1 MSGRAGRTGLTR
13 VELVV
18 SVFIAV
24 LAAVGIAALVP
35 SFHSSSGGSS
45 PNGSAGGSPGGVTQ
59 LDVAAMAGPRAA
71 AALPACPSSAAGAPD
86 NGPLAGIE
94 VPCLGAP
101 GTVRPA
107 KALAGR
113 ETLLNIWATW
123 CVPCREELPAL
134 VQYAARPGS
143 PPVVTVNVHDNP
155 VTALN
160 LLHDLKV
167 KLPAIV
173 DSGDA
178 MFSALRIVALPASF
192 VVHPDGTLTQ
202 LLPQEAYTTPDEI
215 AAAVDK
221 ARAGK
226 VGP

>member
-1 MSGRAGRTGLTR
+1 
-13 VELVV
+13 
-18 SVFIAV
+18 VFVAV

-35 SFHSSSGGSS
+35 SFHGGSAKGPSGGS
-45 PNGSAGGSPGGVTQ
+45 GVVTE
-59 LDVAAMAGPRAA
+59 LDSAAMAGPRAA
-71 AALPACPSSAAGAPD
+71 AALPPCPSGDAGAGKPEA
-86 NGPLAGIE
+86 GPLAGIE
-94 VPCLGAP
+94 EPCLGGP

-107 KALAGR
+107 AALAGR

-134 VQYAARPGS
+134 AQYAARPGS
-143 PPVVTVNVHDNP
+143 PPVLTVNVHDNP

-160 LLHDLKV
+160 LLHELKV
-167 KLPAIV
+167 QLPAIV

-178 MFSALRIVALPASF
+178 MFISLKIVALPASF
-192 VVHPDGTLTQ
+192 VMHPDGSVTQ
-202 LLPQEAYTTPDEI
+202 LLPQTAYTTPDEI
-215 AAAVDK
+215 AAAVEK

>member
-1 MSGRAGRTGLTR
+1 MSGRTGLTR
-13 VELVV
+13 FELVA
-18 SVFIAV
+18 SVFVAV

-35 SFHSSSGGSS
+35 SFHGSAGTGASGGSS
-45 PNGSAGGSPGGVTQ
+45 KGVAQ

-71 AALPACPSSAAGAPD
+71 AALPPCPTAAPGAPD
-86 NGPLAGIE
+86 NGPLAGVE

-107 KALAGR
+107 AALAGR
-113 ETLLNIWATW
+113 ETLLNLWATW
-123 CVPCREELPAL
+123 CMPCREELPAL

-167 KLPAIV
+167 KLPALV

-178 MFSALRIVALPASF
+178 MFSALKIVALPASF
-192 VVHPDGTLTQ
+192 VVHPDGSLTQ

-215 AAAVDK
+215 AAAVEK

>member
-1 MSGRAGRTGLTR
+1 MSGRTGLTR
-13 VELVV
+13 FELVA
-18 SVFIAV
+18 SVFVAV

-35 SFHSSSGGSS
+35 SFHGSSGG
-45 PNGSAGGSPGGVTQ
+45 GSAGGSSAGATQ
-59 LDVAAMAGPRAA
+59 LDTVAMAGPRAA
-71 AALPACPSSAAGAPD
+71 AALPPCPSSAPGAPE
-86 NGPLAGIE
+86 NGPLANIE

-107 KALAGR
+107 AALAGH
-113 ETLLNIWATW
+113 ETLLNLWATW
-123 CVPCREELPAL
+123 CIPCREELPAL

-178 MFSALRIVALPASF
+178 MFSALKIVALPASF

-202 LLPQEAYTTPDEI
+202 LLPQTAYTTPDEI

>member
-1 MSGRAGRTGLTR
+1 VSGRTGLTR
-13 VELVV
+13 FELVA
-18 SVFIAV
+18 SVFVVV

-35 SFHSSSGGSS
+35 SFHGDAANGSSDGSSSGPSGAT
-45 PNGSAGGSPGGVTQ
+45 SAVAP
-59 LDVAAMAGPRAA
+59 LDAAAMAGPRAA
-71 AALPACPSSAAGAPD
+71 AALPPCPSAAVGAPD
-86 NGPLAGIE
+86 KGPLAGVE
-94 VPCLGAP
+94 VPCLGGP

-107 KALAGR
+107 AALAGH
-113 ETLLNIWATW
+113 ESLLNIWATW
-123 CVPCREELPAL
+123 CVPCRQELPAL
-134 VQYAARPGS
+134 RDYAARPGS
-143 PPVVTVNVHDNP
+143 PPVLTVNVHDNP

-160 LLHDLKV
+160 LLRDLKV
-167 KLPAIV
+167 RLPAVV

-178 MFSALRIVALPASF
+178 LFSALRIVALPASF

-202 LLPQEAYTTPDEI
+202 LLPQTAYETPDEI

>member
-1 MSGRAGRTGLTR
+1 VSGRTGLTR
-13 VELVV
+13 FELVL
-18 SVFIAV
+18 SVFVAV
-24 LAAVGIAALVP
+24 LAVVGIAALVP
-35 SFHSSSGGSS
+35 SFHGDSTANASGG
-45 PNGSAGGSPGGVTQ
+45 GSGKVAQ
-59 LDVAAMAGPRAA
+59 LDVAAMSAPRAA
-71 AALPACPSSAAGAPD
+71 AALPPCPSATPTSSTQPET
-86 NGPLAGIE
+86 GPLAGIE

-107 KALAGR
+107 AALAGH
-113 ETLLNIWATW
+113 ETLLNLWATW
-123 CVPCREELPAL
+123 CMPCRQELPAL

-143 PPVVTVNVHDNP
+143 PPVVTVDVHDNP

-167 KLPAIV
+167 KLPAMV

-178 MFSALRIVALPASF
+178 MFSALKIIALPASF